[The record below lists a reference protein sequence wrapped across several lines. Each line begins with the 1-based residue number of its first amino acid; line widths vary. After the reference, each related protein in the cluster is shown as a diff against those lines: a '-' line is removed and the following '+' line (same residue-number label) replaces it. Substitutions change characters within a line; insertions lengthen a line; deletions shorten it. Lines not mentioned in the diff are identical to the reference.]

1 MKKTIDEKLNEA
13 LGINDEL
20 VKAEEEIHEIIEVE
34 NIDTNVIE
42 YDASADKKDEDF
54 NTARDNIARLIQRG
68 EEAVDGIL
76 RLASESEQP
85 RAYEVASTLI
95 KNMVEANKDLLDL
108 HKQKK
113 ELEKEEYAG
122 PKTQV
127 QNNTMFVG
135 STKELQKHLLEM
147 AKKEKGEEDN
157 E

>member
-1 MKKTIDEKLNEA
+1 MKKSVDEKIEEVLN
-13 LGINDEL
+13 INAEL
-20 VKAEEEIHEIIEVE
+20 VQAEEEFHQVVEVVKEDSGIER
-34 NIDTNVIE
+34 
-42 YDASADKKDEDF
+42 DEDF
-54 NTARDNIARLIQRG
+54 KTARDNITRLIARG

-113 ELEKEEYAG
+113 ELEKEDYAG
-122 PKTQV
+122 PRTQV

-135 STKELQKHLLEM
+135 STKELQQHLMKL
-147 AKKEKGEEDN
+147 AKGEIEN